1 MNVAAGFRG
10 ATETVGTGLASAPS
24 LVRAQGQH
32 KVHGTSIIM
41 GGVTVACVYYLQV
54 SPVAGEPGYQEDNIL
69 LDARDALIAGA
80 VGALITYVGLTTT
93 GWVIG
98 RSESLGD
105 AVRGPGEAPSLD
117 NRMGLQESQGADAL
131 RGTSTWEQIDP
142 MASPDRMRQRASVLS
157 AAISARTDVNPNL
170 RLHLASVATGG
181 CDRSESGGLATSDG
195 DRRDISALISPVC
208 VCIGG
213 PVHWGDV
220 VAAELIGG
228 YSSPIPRVRQNE
240 ISIRL
245 GGANPQNPADWHR
258 LSRGLQ
264 IELVR
269 RCMIWAP
276 RTAESFGVGSPFY
289 YYLRA
294 GSTECRITATGMA
307 RFGGMRK
314 IYKDEDEQRRIIH
327 MLQVMSSDTAWYN
340 LSEDDQRWLLET
352 WNVGEP
358 DLPLIPVVLDLTDH
372 HGVRT
377 GLGKLLARV
386 TMVLNGIPSENSRL
400 VELMHEHNI
409 TATTLDRVIEL
420 GEDEMVAMVTFVV
433 VNRAGLEAIGKY
445 IRVQIT
451 VQGQIDNHY
460 VRDKCLSSRLSPY
473 SPHITP
479 IEAASWILHER
490 SHGAAEVEINAIQ
503 EQTMAD
509 MVKLL
514 DGSTATS
521 QLCTRSVIAPVLNDW
536 INSRTL
542 EDCRVPVKRITLAG
556 TSSSGRYRYSNGLA
570 VGLDY
575 VAIEGLSTDANSLEV
590 KVHMNT
596 GSPDGE
602 RIMTLRLSPRHL
614 DELVGKFHQRHF
626 PPELR
631 SPGHAQD
638 PAALLV
644 SDIHFNVFRQFD
656 PQAQRPVVEV
666 VAAVCQSLQVHHS
679 LCTCSEEEGVN
690 TPMTIVRLDCTN
702 VHPRVAVHIDRML
715 RTGAGLGEGYGELDT
730 GEFDRVMD
738 GFEGLAKTVPDHRI
752 ALNATREAQERLHA
766 IADLRGIGDG
776 AAEGD
781 DGEGEEY

>member
-10 ATETVGTGLASAPS
+10 ATEKVGAGLSSAPS
-24 LVRAQGQH
+24 LIRAQGQH

-54 SPVAGEPGYQEDNIL
+54 SPVAGEPGYQDDNIL

-80 VGALITYVGLTTT
+80 VGALVTYAGLATT

-98 RSESLGD
+98 RFGSV
-105 AVRGPGEAPSLD
+105 AARGHSGAPSVD
-117 NRMGLQESQGADAL
+117 SRMEFELPKGRLL
-131 RGTSTWEQIDP
+131 RGKTKWQQIDP
-142 MASPDRMRQRASVLS
+142 MASHKRMRQRAGVL
-157 AAISARTDVNPNL
+157 AGVISTRHDVNSKL
-170 RLHLASVATGG
+170 RIYLSNVAAGG
-181 CDRSESGGLATSDG
+181 CVRSEEGGLATTDG
-195 DRRDISALISPVC
+195 NRRVDISAVISPVC

-220 VAAELIGG
+220 AAAELIGG
-228 YSSPIPRVRQNE
+228 YSSPIPRVQQNE

-245 GGANPQNPADWHR
+245 RGANPQNPADWYR

-269 RCMIWAP
+269 SCMIWAP
-276 RTAESFGVGSPFY
+276 RVESSAAGLPFH
-289 YYLRA
+289 YYLQA
-294 GSTECRITATGMA
+294 GTTECRVTAAGMA
-307 RFGGMRK
+307 RFGGMSK
-314 IYKDEDEQRRIIH
+314 IYKDADEQRRIIH
-327 MLQVMSSDTAWYN
+327 MLQVMSSTTAWYN
-340 LSEDDQRWLLET
+340 LSEGDQRWLLDT
-352 WNVGEP
+352 WNVTEP
-358 DLPLIPVVLDLTDH
+358 DLQRISVVLDLADH
-372 HGVRT
+372 HEVRAA
-377 GLGKLLARV
+377 LGKLLTRI
-386 TMVLNGIPSENSRL
+386 TMVLNSIPSENSRL
-400 VELMHEHNI
+400 VELMRKHNI

-433 VNRAGLEAIGKY
+433 VNRPGLEAIGKY

-479 IEAASWILHER
+479 AEAASWILHER
-490 SHGAAEVEINAIQ
+490 SHDAGEVEINAIQ

-596 GSPDGE
+596 GIPDGE

-631 SPGHAQD
+631 SPDHAQH

-656 PQAQRPVVEV
+656 QQVQRPVGEV

-679 LCTCSEEEGVN
+679 LCTCSEEEGAN
-690 TPMTIVRLDCTN
+690 TLMTIVRLDCTN
-702 VHPRVAVHIDRML
+702 VHPLVAVRIDRLL
-715 RTGAGLGEGYGELDT
+715 RSEADLGEVYGELVT
-730 GEFDRVMD
+730 GEFGRVMD
-738 GFEGLAKTVPDHRI
+738 GFKGLATTVPDHRI

-766 IADLRGIGDG
+766 IADSRGIGDG
-776 AAEGD
+776 VAAGD
-781 DGEGEEY
+781 DDEGEEEEY